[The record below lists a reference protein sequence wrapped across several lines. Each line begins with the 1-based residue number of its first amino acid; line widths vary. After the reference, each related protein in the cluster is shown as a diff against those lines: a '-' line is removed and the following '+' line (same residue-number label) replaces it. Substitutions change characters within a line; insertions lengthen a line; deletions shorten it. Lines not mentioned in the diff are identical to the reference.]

1 VPRSLGRPRRGLC
14 LVRWDNSAMAR
25 IVGVV
30 FFLLFVGGESI
41 GMLDRCLFMYGLVL
55 LTVGMEGR
63 EEGA

>member
-1 VPRSLGRPRRGLC
+1 
-14 LVRWDNSAMAR
+14 MAR

-55 LTVGMEGR
+55 LTVGLEGR